1 MDKFTEALKNLI
13 PEDQLSEVSK
23 AVEEMIAEATAK
35 LEQEY
40 NAKLQEAYEQV
51 EAEKKDL
58 VEQREQGYQQA
69 YAIIDDLQKRLDTQK
84 EEFDAHIEEQF
95 AEAWKMITEE
105 RAQKENV
112 ELELYK
118 EFDQKL
124 KDMKEFIVDKVDK
137 FLELKNEEIYE
148 SAKKEVLNDPRTL
161 EHKVAF
167 DKITSIVADN
177 LSDENYSHVTS
188 SKLEEAQQAIEE
200 LKANMRILESKNT
213 KLSMQNNRLNEQV
226 KQQEQVLTEAVK
238 NEKKER
244 TESVKNA
251 SGRGKRVVGDEKII
265 AEFNN
270 PTATGTTEDVANI
283 VEGTQQLD
291 DLLYLSGITKHK

>member
-35 LEQEY
+35 LEQDY
-40 NAKLQEAYEQV
+40 NAKLTEAYEQL
-51 EAEKKDL
+51 EAEKKAVVD
-58 VEQREQGYQQA
+58 ERDQGYQQA

-84 EEFDAHIEEQF
+84 EEFDSHIEEQF

-105 RAQKENV
+105 RSKKENV
-112 ELELYK
+112 EVELYK
-118 EFDQKL
+118 EFDEKL
-124 KDMKEFIVDKVDK
+124 KEMKDFIVDKVDQ
-137 FLELKNEEIYE
+137 FLQVQNEEIYE
-148 SAKKEVLNDPRTL
+148 SAKKDILNDPRTL

-188 SKLEEAQQAIEE
+188 SKLEEAQQSIDE
-200 LKANMRILESKNT
+200 LKANLRILESKNT

-238 NEKKER
+238 VEKKDR

-251 SGRGKRVVGDEKII
+251 SGRGHRVVGEQII

-270 PTATGTTEDVANI
+270 PTTKQNKSEESETL
-283 VEGTQQLD
+283 VEGTQEID
-291 DLLYLSGITKHK
+291 DLLYLSGLKNK

>member
-35 LEQEY
+35 LEQDY
-40 NAKLQEAYEQV
+40 NAKLTEAYEQL
-51 EAEKKDL
+51 EAEKKAVVD
-58 VEQREQGYQQA
+58 ERDQGYQQA

-84 EEFDAHIEEQF
+84 EEFDSHIEEQF

-105 RAQKENV
+105 RSKKENV
-112 ELELYK
+112 EVELYK
-118 EFDQKL
+118 EFDEKL
-124 KDMKEFIVDKVDK
+124 KEMKDFIVDKVDQ
-137 FLELKNEEIYE
+137 FLQVQNEEIYE
-148 SAKKEVLNDPRTL
+148 SAKKDILNDPRTL

-188 SKLEEAQQAIEE
+188 SKLEEAQQNIDE
-200 LKANMRILESKNT
+200 LKANLRILESKNT

-238 NEKKER
+238 VEKKDR

-251 SGRGKRVVGDEKII
+251 SGRGHRVVGEQII

-270 PTATGTTEDVANI
+270 PTTKQNKSEESETL
-283 VEGTQQLD
+283 VEGTQEID
-291 DLLYLSGITKHK
+291 DLLYLSGLKNK